1 VRLRVLVEL
10 EVKADALVAR
20 LVGTM
25 RDETASADERIYA
38 ASLLLEIAGQQAIE
52 AALAE
57 MGI

>member
-1 VRLRVLVEL
+1 MRLRVLVEL

-38 ASLLLEIAGQQAIE
+38 ASLLLEIAGQQDVAM
-52 AALAE
+52 A
-57 MGI
+57 MRNKK